1 MSHLNVMIA
10 SDSPTST
17 SLQLDIQDKAMIGNI
32 PQTCLRTYPE
42 FYVRQM
48 GLRFVPL
55 NPF

>member
-1 MSHLNVMIA
+1 MSHLNVIIA